1 MNFFKGFLSSCLGAL
16 VAMALVLGGIIMIIS
31 MSGGE
36 EVMIKEN
43 SVLRLDLDV
52 PIIEIEREDPFAGLS
67 IFGAGSRKPIG
78 LAQLRLRAR
87 RCQGPASS

>member
-16 VAMALVLGGIIMIIS
+16 VAMMLILAGIIMIIS

-36 EVMIKEN
+36 EIIVKEN

-52 PIIEIEREDPFAGLS
+52 PIIEIERDQFHVLVGDVVFSERLPQ
-67 IFGAGSRKPIG
+67 SR
-78 LAQLRLRAR
+78 LD
-87 RCQGPASS
+87 